1 MGRLWRP
8 QFDRHYHRDWGR
20 DWQLAEGRRQRKV
33 ELTFPHL
40 IPKKAHRRKRFKN
53 NYSKKQL
60 NAGIHVCR
68 LCHRGIHRL
77 YDELT
82 LARDFNTLEQLVADE
97 ALAKHF
103 AWVSKQKEQ
112 QDSPNWL

>member
-1 MGRLWRP
+1 MSVGAWAIMCMDLAPGRPLP
-8 QFDRHYHRDWGR
+8 ST
-20 DWQLAEGRRQRKV
+20 LAPPPPTTTTPPTPTGSA
-33 ELTFPHL
+33 T
-40 IPKKAHRRKRFKN
+40 
-53 NYSKKQL
+53 KKQL
-60 NAGIHVCR
+60 NVGVHVCR

-82 LARDFNTLEQLVADE
+82 LARDFNTLEQLLADE

-112 QDSPNWL
+112 KDSPNWL

>member
-1 MGRLWRP
+1 M
-8 QFDRHYHRDWGR
+8 
-20 DWQLAEGRRQRKV
+20 RRAPSKCECCFREV
-33 ELTFPHL
+33 ELTFHHL

-53 NYSKKQL
+53 SYSKRQL
-60 NAGIHVCR
+60 NAGVHVCR

-82 LARDFNTLEQLVADE
+82 LARDFNTLEQLLADE
-97 ALAKHF
+97 TLAKHF

-112 QDSPNWL
+112 KDSPDWL